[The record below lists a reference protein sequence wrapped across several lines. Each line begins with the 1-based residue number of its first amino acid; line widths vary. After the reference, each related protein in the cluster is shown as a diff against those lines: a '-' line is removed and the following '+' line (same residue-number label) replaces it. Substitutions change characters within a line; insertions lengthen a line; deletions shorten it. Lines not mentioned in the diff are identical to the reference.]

1 MKEPFLTY
9 VLSVPHIL
17 SDNLALQSR
26 ETDLDE
32 VVDTRTTSPVFVGS
46 CEVRGTPVFV

>member
-9 VLSVPHIL
+9 ILSVHHIL
-17 SDNLALQSR
+17 SDNLPLQRR

-32 VVDTRTTSPVFVGS
+32 VVHTRTTSPVFVGS
-46 CEVRGTPVFV
+46 CEVRGAAVFV